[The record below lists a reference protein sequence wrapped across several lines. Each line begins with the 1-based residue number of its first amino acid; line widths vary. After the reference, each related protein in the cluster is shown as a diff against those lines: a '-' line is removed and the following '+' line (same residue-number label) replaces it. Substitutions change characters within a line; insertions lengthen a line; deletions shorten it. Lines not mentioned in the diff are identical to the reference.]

1 MKTLAELVGEADEA
15 DRAVVH
21 DPLPSEPAPTDRDE
35 RVADREAA
43 AAQQHL
49 AAYGRKEVVSPSQL
63 RREREQ
69 ELLAELA
76 IEHKD
81 AKNRAVIQ
89 KAINAHAKL
98 KVGMLGFEVL
108 ERLAAYARD
117 PDHPHHM
124 YALDFL
130 AKRAFPADMM
140 VVGGE
145 VDGQPMKA
153 GVVIN
158 VVGAAPR
165 EVGRTIDAEESEQ

>member
-1 MKTLAELVGEADEA
+1 MKTLAELVGEEDEA
-15 DRAVVH
+15 HTAVVH

-35 RVADREAA
+35 RVGEREAA
-43 AAQQHL
+43 AAMS
-49 AAYGRKEVVSPSQL
+49 AFGRKEVVSPAQL
-63 RREREQ
+63 RRQREQ

-81 AKNRAVIQ
+81 AKNRAAIQ
-89 KAINAHAKL
+89 KAINSHAKL
-98 KVGMLGFEVL
+98 KVGMLGFEIL

-117 PDHPHHM
+117 PEHPHHM

-145 VDGQPMKA
+145 VDGQPVKA

-165 EVGRTIDAEESEQ
+165 DAGRTIDMESEQ